1 MGEPELFRS
10 AGERRGYFTT
20 AEAEDH
26 GLSRRALVHRAQRG
40 ELEHAGYGLW
50 RLAAWPARPDD
61 ELYAIQARAPFATFS
76 HDTALSILGLGDLIP
91 SSIHLTIPESS
102 RLGPRAGL
110 RLHRSRSA
118 AMTDRRLRD
127 GLWVSTAVRALLDT
141 AGAGGDPD
149 QMRSAAREAR
159 GRSLLS
165 SADLVR
171 LRAHP
176 LFADL

>member
-1 MGEPELFRS
+1 M
-10 AGERRGYFTT
+10 
-20 AEAEDH
+20 
-26 GLSRRALVHRAQRG
+26 
-40 ELEHAGYGLW
+40 
-50 RLAAWPARPDD
+50 
-61 ELYAIQARAPFATFS
+61 FS

-91 SSIHLTIPESS
+91 SSVHLTIPESS
-102 RLGPRAGL
+102 RPGPRVGLGL
-110 RLHRSRSA
+110 RRSRSA
-118 AMTDRRLRD
+118 AMTDRHLRD

-165 SADLVR
+165 SADLAR

>member
-1 MGEPELFRS
+1 MGEPELFKS

-20 AEAEDH
+20 AEAEEH
-26 GLSRRALVHRAQRG
+26 GLSRRALVHRAHRG
-40 ELEHAGYGLW
+40 ELEHVGYGLW

-61 ELYAIQARAPFATFS
+61 DLYAIQARAPFGMFS
-76 HDTALSILGLGDLIP
+76 HDTALSILGLGDLVP

-102 RLGPRAGL
+102 RLGRRAGL

-118 AMTDRRLRD
+118 AMSDRHLRD
-127 GLWVSTAVRALLDT
+127 GLWVSTPVRALLDT

-149 QMRSAAREAR
+149 QVRSAAREAR

-165 SADLVR
+165 SADIAR